1 MFLHDVLSDGDGKPR
16 IVKYPSWCSL
26 CGCCQSTSSLVFPW
40 SGDRE
45 YNHVEA
51 HVDIAPVACGSHDQ
65 SMSICESVRLE
76 QCPFQCSTPSAHP
89 CSVYDLF
96 LLIHRSSSILT
107 PQKLVTSSELPVD
120 TLVNTA
126 DADLKSECADVRGLK
141 MVRSA
146 HFWPLLQLAQ
156 QPARRHLLC
165 ILVWQ
170 CGRLGH
176 AHRIGRLS
184 VCLPLADSDR

>member
-89 CSVYDLF
+89 FFVCDPF
-96 LLIHRSSSILT
+96 LLHHRSSSILHIS
-107 PQKLVTSSELPVD
+107 KARNFLFCSSFSIQIFELY
-120 TLVNTA
+120 
-126 DADLKSECADVRGLK
+126 SII
-141 MVRSA
+141 
-146 HFWPLLQLAQ
+146 
-156 QPARRHLLC
+156 ARTN
-165 ILVWQ
+165 V
-170 CGRLGH
+170 
-176 AHRIGRLS
+176 
-184 VCLPLADSDR
+184 